1 MAEKVGIATGG
12 HQELLVPGNAGCE
25 SFFHVLALEKLS
37 LHRLDGPLTSEALQG
52 LELLLLGGPRDDP
65 RKVAMLGV
73 DRAAY
78 RAWFSSDVFQDF
90 GHELSALL
98 DAGLLTEQG
107 ERLSLT
113 PEGMFYGDTVAGTLA
128 WRRVQTMRAFDAL
141 APRSTRLAR
150 SCSPTIASSTPRSG
164 TRWAEG
170 GEDVSLPSPAR

>member
-1 MAEKVGIATGG
+1 
-12 HQELLVPGNAGCE
+12 
-25 SFFHVLALEKLS
+25 
-37 LHRLDGPLTSEALQG
+37 
-52 LELLLLGGPRDDP
+52 
-65 RKVAMLGV
+65 MLGV

-141 APRSTRLAR
+141 APRSTRAR
-150 SCSPTIASSTPRSG
+150 EELLTYDSEFDASLWDPMG
-164 TRWAEG
+164 
-170 GEDVSLPSPAR
+170 